1 MKEQQKFNKYETP
14 SEARVPGVPQNGC
27 PSTPAAMA
35 RCHFDGKTL
44 VLSAPAYVVKDEVG
58 RTERRLDE

>member
-1 MKEQQKFNKYETP
+1 MKEHQKINEHGP
-14 SEARVPGVPQNGC
+14 DGP
-27 PSTPAAMA
+27 PAGKASF
-35 RCHFDGKTL
+35 RFDGKTL